1 MFFIDFGREGTDVLG
16 TRFIVSLLIVASLFV
31 YLIITII
38 NTVGRFN
45 DNKFKHIALQKM
57 DNRIIYSKD
66 WLLNRDSTY
75 NPVYLDLLVD
85 SSNLYILKHEG
96 KNSLLDASIAVRGF
110 LYAYLINYKKQR
122 MQNKARSTWYD
133 SKNNVIISD
142 EYKKYTML
150 TMSLDE
156 LKSKVF
162 QKSNTLR
169 FDGDKKIYIGSSR
182 KKVNDFLSHFH
193 VMSSGL

>member
-1 MFFIDFGREGTDVLG
+1 MFFIDFGREGTDVSG